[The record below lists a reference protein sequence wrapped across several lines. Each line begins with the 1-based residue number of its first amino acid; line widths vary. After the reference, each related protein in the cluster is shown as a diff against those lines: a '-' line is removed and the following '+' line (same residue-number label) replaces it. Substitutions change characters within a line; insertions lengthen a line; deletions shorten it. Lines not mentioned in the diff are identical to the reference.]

1 MRYYSATKK
10 NGIMPSAVT
19 WMIILREITQK
30 EKDIYHIYVE
40 SKKKKIQMN
49 LFTKRNR
56 LTDMENRPVVANGER
71 VGE

>member
-1 MRYYSATKK
+1 MSYYSATKK

-49 LFTKRNR
+49 LFTKINR